1 MVYLAFTSTYMA
13 TKKAR
18 KKRTPQDRVISS
30 LDRAGGHGVQSVQGW
45 VIRYKVPHR
54 TGSSAHLTGQAV
66 IEYKVYRVGY

>member
-1 MVYLAFTSTYMA
+1 MVYFAFTSTYMA

-30 LDRAGGHGVQSVQGW
+30 LS
-45 VIRYKVPHR
+45 
-54 TGSSAHLTGQAV
+54 GQAV

>member
-30 LDRAGGHGVQSVQGW
+30 LSG
-45 VIRYKVPHR
+45 KV
-54 TGSSAHLTGQAV
+54 V
-66 IEYKVYRVGY
+66 IEYKVYKGGLLSTKYPTGQGPQLT